1 MKIKLDENLGSIGLS
16 LLEAEGYDVKT
27 TAEQQMSGAKDQHIY
42 EVCRDESRV
51 LVTLDRDFGLTIR
64 FPPEITSGIVVL
76 ECKGR
81 LSPTSILARL
91 TELTTLLRTRP
102 IDREL
107 WIVEP
112 GRVRIHER
120 K

>member
-1 MKIKLDENLGSIGLS
+1 MKVKFDENLGSIGVS
-16 LLEAEGYDVKT
+16 LLESEGHDVKT
-27 TAEQQMSGAKDQHIY
+27 IAEQRMSGASDEQVY
-42 EVCRDESRV
+42 ETCRDESRV
-51 LVTLDRDFGLTIR
+51 LVTLDRDFGQIIR
-64 FPPEITSGIVVL
+64 FPPERTAGIVVL

-81 LSPTSILARL
+81 LSSAMILARL
-91 TELTTLLRTRP
+91 AEFATLLRARP
-102 IDREL
+102 IDHEL